1 MLHIADAISP
11 RKRRDS
17 SELTTGN
24 SASQTSVSISPAFS
38 LSACI
43 SVCIQLA
50 IVLGILRLFQLEA
63 DTGLSKVFPLLFGGF
78 MIHAW
83 LPMAYRLPFF
93 VGLSFAAVF
102 VLFGGIS
109 GLWLIG
115 IGMSLIGACHLP
127 IARWMRIMLILTMA
141 ALLAAFRANWIPA
154 PWSPAVLAMIGSIF
168 MFRLALYLYDMDHL
182 KVKPSPW
189 QRIAYFFM
197 LPNIVFPFFPIV
209 DYIHFQRSYYNTD
222 PITIYQK
229 GVLWMLRGAIHLIL
243 YRIVYLYFTPAIE
256 DIQGLGGVLLF
267 IVSAYLLYLRISGLF
282 HLIIGML
289 CLFGF
294 NLPETHKHYFLASS
308 FNDYWRRINIY
319 WKDFMMK
326 LFFYPVYMKTR
337 HWGSTRALVFSTL
350 VVFACTWLL
359 HSYQVFWLHGSFPI
373 RAIDGIYWGVLGVLV
388 AINSVWETRRAPKKR
403 LTKQWQWVPTLGQTL
418 RIVATFVFL
427 SVMWSFWSSESVGQ
441 WWLVMQRAGTGSLV
455 SWGWLAAGLGAL
467 YVGVVAK
474 EWLASREIHVF
485 FDEGKLGFR
494 EVSLRTGVMALVVL
508 ALGMPQVQ
516 GWLGEKPAAALASL
530 KQNQLN
536 DRDREREERGYYE
549 SLLNTSIHT
558 AHTLWG
564 MQRGAPPHWKPIMET
579 DLVEPGADLMVY
591 QLKPN
596 LDATFKDA
604 SFTTNRWGMR
614 DRDYTPARAPGTLR
628 IALLGASYEQGAGV
642 ANHETFEAILED
654 SLNVVL
660 DDSPYGR
667 IEILNFATGGYS
679 PLQNAALVSEKVK
692 AFQPDIVV
700 YAVYSTEER
709 RMLMQLEHI
718 IKQRRSLPYAY
729 LNDVIAKAGATH
741 DMSKS
746 AIRARLQPY
755 SLDLLQW
762 SFNHMAEDI
771 HAMRARPI
779 ALLIPTTRENNTVDP
794 AWESMI
800 SPAMEQAGF
809 DVVLLNGVYG
819 AYTEEDIAL
828 APWDQHLNTLGH
840 RLVAAGLLDTMLQ
853 QPDLFLEKRGM

>member
-1 MLHIADAISP
+1 MSIATDHASMTAP
-11 RKRRDS
+11 SLVGHLVDTGRRFAVVA
-17 SELTTGN
+17 L
-24 SASQTSVSISPAFS
+24 
-38 LSACI
+38 
-43 SVCIQLA
+43 QLA
-50 IVLGILRLFQLEA
+50 VVLYIFRLFALEEGIGFQA
-63 DTGLSKVFPLLFGGF
+63 ILPLIFVGF
-78 MIHAW
+78 LVHHA
-83 LPMAYRLPFF
+83 LPMPWKLPFF
-93 VGLSFAAVF
+93 VGLTCVAIYIVF
-102 VLFGGIS
+102 GWTAGC
-109 GLWLIG
+109 WLIG
-115 IGMSLIGACHLP
+115 IGLLLIGACHLP

-536 DRDREREERGYYE
+536 DRDQGRLERGYYE
-549 SLLNTSIHT
+549 HLLATQHIAGDGLFSQKTKQPDDWVGIYKTEAVLQRNDER
-558 AHTLWG
+558 LWELL
-564 MQRGAPPHWKPIMET
+564 PDVDTI
-579 DLVEPGADLMVY
+579 
-591 QLKPN
+591 
-596 LDATFKDA
+596 FKNA
-604 SFTTNRWGMR
+604 RLQTNRWGMR
-614 DRDYTPARAPGTLR
+614 DRYYTMTKPDSTLR
-628 IALLGASYEQGAGV
+628 VAVVGASYPMGAGV
-642 ANHETFEAILED
+642 ENHQTFEAILEHR
-654 SLNVVL
+654 LNSSR
-660 DDSPYGR
+660 DASTYPSY
-667 IEILNFATGGYS
+667 EFLNFAVGGYG
-679 PLQNAALVSEKVK
+679 LVQQVALVEEQVFDFDPDVLLYFIQPGEKRR
-692 AFQPDIVV
+692 AI
-700 YAVYSTEER
+700 ER
-709 RMLMQLEHI
+709 FVPALTQGHI
-718 IKQRRSLPYAY
+718 IRTPYLKQLIQETGITTDMKRSE
-729 LNDVIAKAGATH
+729 
-741 DMSKS
+741 
-746 AIRARLQPY
+746 IRHRLYKEGDALVNWGFGEIARLAARHQATPTLVY
-755 SLDLLQW
+755 LP
-762 SFNHMAEDI
+762 NT
-771 HAMRARPI
+771 ARPFEREELLSFD
-779 ALLIPTTRENNTVDP
+779 ALASSHGYETINLT
-794 AWESMI
+794 
-800 SPAMEQAGF
+800 
-809 DVVLLNGVYG
+809 GVYG
-819 AYTEEDIAL
+819 THAL
-828 APWDQHLNTLGH
+828 DSLQIAPWDLHPNPTGHQLIADKLYEKLRHHSSMWHPQHRSLSFQTAL
-840 RLVAAGLLDTMLQ
+840 R
-853 QPDLFLEKRGM
+853 